1 MSNVKPIEVTDLN
14 FDSEALGSPLPVLI
28 DFTAAWCSPCRAIAA
43 HVDAMAAAYDGR
55 VRVATCDVEANP
67 ALVAKLDVRSVP
79 TLLMFKQGRVVG
91 QIVGAVPRA
100 KIEALVARAL
110 G

>member
-1 MSNVKPIEVTDLN
+1 
-14 FDSEALGSPLPVLI
+14 
-28 DFTAAWCSPCRAIAA
+28 
-43 HVDAMAAAYDGR
+43 MAAAYDGR

-79 TLLMFKQGRVVG
+79 TLLMFKHGRVVG

-100 KIEALVARAL
+100 RIEALVARAL